1 MKNAIKVLPY
11 LILTFIFQSCNSDK
25 DEIFETYD
33 LKGNS
38 QGSIILFSD
47 QKFKEVL
54 INTNCVDINGDGVG
68 DKNADENNDGEIQ
81 KKEAN
86 SIEALILQFQ
96 YEIPIRFTNLEGIEN
111 FGNLK
116 SLIMAGPGGYFFD
129 DEILNTENLK
139 IDLTSLRK
147 LETLQINGLPTDY
160 YDVLNLSGLNKLSK
174 IDLSLNRP
182 MNYEGDFSR
191 HVLNVNL
198 EGCSSL
204 LEMNI
209 TNSFLIIDFCQ
220 VPSLEKLN
228 MYYLEGGEPETFDFH
243 CLTNLKWLDIS
254 ENVISSLI
262 LKNSSVLETFIYDG
276 GYDEMGWWYPSPNY
290 ICIDDFQEEYD
301 QLLPLIGEN
310 TTVITNCSF

>member
-86 SIEALILQFQ
+86 SIEALILKFQ

-228 MYYLEGGEPETFDFH
+228 MEYLEGGEPEVFDFH
-243 CLTNLKWLDIS
+243 CLSNLKWLNIA
-254 ENVISSLI
+254 ENMVDTLI
-262 LKNSSVLETFIYDG
+262 LKNSSVLDSFIYDN
-276 GYDEMGWWYPSPNY
+276 GYGDGWFYNPPNV
-290 ICIDDFQEEYD
+290 ICIDDIQEEYN
-301 QLLPLIGEN
+301 QILPLVGEN
-310 TTVITNCSF
+310 TTVTTDCIF